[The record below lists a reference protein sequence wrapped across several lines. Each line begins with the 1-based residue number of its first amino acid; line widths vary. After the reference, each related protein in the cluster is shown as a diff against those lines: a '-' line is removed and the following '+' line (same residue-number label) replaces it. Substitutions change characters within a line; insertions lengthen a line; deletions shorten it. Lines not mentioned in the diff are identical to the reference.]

1 MCGRYVTVSSI
12 QAVEQRFNVQANEPW
27 KANTNVSHGDHA
39 PVVASDRPK
48 EVQLMQFGFTPGWAK
63 KQYYMINARAE
74 GDKNAENDPSY
85 TGAMGILDKPM
96 FRKAIRSQRCLV
108 VADAFVEGPEREKL
122 SKPYVL
128 YPREGQRP
136 FALAGIWDEWCDPST
151 GESVRSFAVL
161 TTVSNALTQAVGHH
175 RAPVILDPDRERE
188 WLHPDTPL
196 QDVASMLGPW
206 EARRFNAYPISPS
219 IRDPRRNGSHLLQA
233 VGPRIWPEFTY
244 EIHNTIDVF
253 GMGESPSRKRK
264 HASAQNQER
273 QEQKDHSAASQLTWG
288 HQGSLFD

>member
-1 MCGRYVTVSSI
+1 MGEEAILHDQCKGRGG
-12 QAVEQRFNVQANEPW
+12 QKCRE
-27 KANTNVSHGDHA
+27 
-39 PVVASDRPK
+39 
-48 EVQLMQFGFTPGWAK
+48 
-63 KQYYMINARAE
+63 
-74 GDKNAENDPSY
+74 
-85 TGAMGILDKPM
+85 
-96 FRKAIRSQRCLV
+96 RSQLHRGHGHPRQAHVPKGHSFPTLPCG
-108 VADAFVEGPEREKL
+108 ADAFIEGPEREKL

-151 GESVRSFAVL
+151 GERVRSFAVL

-233 VGPRIWPEFTY
+233 VGPRIRPEFPY

-273 QEQKDHSAASQLTWG
+273 QEQKDHSAASPLTWG